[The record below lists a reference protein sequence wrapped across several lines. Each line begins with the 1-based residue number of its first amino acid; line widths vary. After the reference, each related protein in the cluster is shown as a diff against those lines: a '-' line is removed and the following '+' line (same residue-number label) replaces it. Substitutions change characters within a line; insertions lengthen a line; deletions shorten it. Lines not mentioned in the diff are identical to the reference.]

1 LVVEGGVYHSAKI
14 LKNENRHHN
23 KNHAESIN
31 DTRQNVDNA
40 NTTSKIPE
48 RPIGQECLPKAR
60 LDFALQI
67 N

>member
-40 NTTSKIPE
+40 NTTSEIPE
-48 RPIGQECLPKAR
+48 RPIGQK
-60 LDFALQI
+60 
-67 N
+67 